1 MTNFLF
7 LFFYPAIGTWLGV
20 TQQGRITIL
29 TNFRESSSAAA
40 IGARSRGAMVNAFLT
55 APDTSIQSIKEW
67 VHHLLT
73 ADGDEGC
80 KNVGGFSLICGT
92 IRPKRGATGS
102 GERVQ
107 LEPLA
112 VISNRTQGAGGDNEA
127 HWICSNPDQVHVLS
141 NDLFESSHPWPKV
154 MLGKDL
160 MTQAVEKAI
169 KEESSE
175 HEMIEAFFGVLSHDT
190 IPMIPG
196 TQTYDTDL
204 ESLRHSVF
212 IPAFDVHK
220 ESQQPTNTANGKQ
233 DEVDSDITHSPIPVP
248 SGNGTTQST
257 IPPISM
263 PSPIRNHE
271 VHHICATP
279 TNSDFPSDLHPPTGV
294 PFDSPRVYG
303 TQKQTIILVDR
314 TGRLKYI
321 ERTLYNDKAEWVGGV
336 ENEDRDVVCEF
347 QIEGWGA

>member
-1 MTNFLF
+1 
-7 LFFYPAIGTWLGV
+7 
-20 TQQGRITIL
+20 
-29 TNFRESSSAAA
+29 
-40 IGARSRGAMVNAFLT
+40 MVNAFLT
-55 APDTSIQSIKEW
+55 APETSVRSVKEW

-73 ADGDEGC
+73 TDGVGGC

-92 IRPKRGATGS
+92 IRPKKVATDS

-112 VISNRTQGAGGDNEA
+112 VISNRSQKTDAGNEA
-127 HWICSNPDQVHVLS
+127 HWICGNPNQVHVLS
-141 NDLFESSHPWPKV
+141 NDPFESPHPWPKV
-154 MLGKDL
+154 TLGQDL
-160 MTQAVEKAI
+160 LRQAVEKAI
-169 KEESSE
+169 KEEYAE
-175 HEMIEAFFGVLSHDT
+175 DEMVEAFFGVLSHNT
-190 IPMIPG
+190 IPIIPG
-196 TQTYDTDL
+196 RQTYDTDL
-204 ESLRHSVF
+204 ESLTHSIF

-220 ESQQPTNTANGKQ
+220 EGQQPSSAANSKQ
-233 DEVDSDITHSPIPVP
+233 DEGDSDITHSPLPLD
-248 SGNGTTQST
+248 GNGVPQST
-257 IPPISM
+257 IPPITI
-263 PSPIRNHE
+263 PSPVGNHE

-303 TQKQTIILVDR
+303 TQKQTIILIGR
-314 TGRLKYI
+314 TGMLKYI